1 MDIKN
6 IKDPRFLKNLS
17 IKELESLANDIRQ
30 FLIENVS
37 RTGGHFSSNLGV
49 VELTIALHY
58 VFNSP
63 DDCLLF
69 DVGHQSYVHKIL
81 TGRAKDFDT
90 LRQYNGLSGFQKRY
104 ESAHD
109 HWEAGHS
116 STSISGA
123 IGMAVAR
130 DLNKEKYEVIAIV
143 GDAALMSG
151 ESLEALNHL
160 GSLKNKVIVILND
173 NDMSIGRNVG
183 GLSNFLNDVRRSS
196 QYIHAKNN
204 YASILTKSKIG
215 EKFYQVTRNMK
226 ETIKKTVLAE
236 SMFSE
241 FGVDYIGPIDGH
253 NFEDLINGL
262 TMAKDIN
269 HSVVLHI
276 HTKKGKGYPFA
287 ENDKHGVYHGVA
299 PFDYRKGIVNV
310 ENKYIKSWSQ
320 TVSDHIDYLMK
331 RDEDIVVITPAMI
344 TGSQLSNCFLHHPSR
359 CFDVGIA
366 EEHAMTF
373 TAGLATQNKKP
384 YLTVYSS
391 FIQRAYDQLNH
402 DIARMDL
409 PCLIGIDRS
418 GLVGEDGE
426 THHGVFDIS
435 IFLSLPNIIY
445 MTPKDGLEAMKMIN
459 TAMFNH
465 DHPYLLRF
473 PKGNIENFNET
484 SLETI
489 EVGSWEWIIDDPQ
502 SKITV
507 ITYDT
512 KVMQVKKML
521 KEKKINVSLI
531 NARFI
536 KPMDYQML
544 NILAQKNQYIFVYE
558 TDMIVGGLATQI
570 SYYYHQNQ
578 INVKMKSMGIE
589 DHYVPQGKID
599 QLLQHEQL
607 DIDHLY
613 LKLKE
618 ILDEEGKN

>member
-1 MDIKN
+1 MDLKS
-6 IKDPRFLKNLS
+6 IKDPTFLKDLS
-17 IKELESLANDIRQ
+17 IKELESLASDIRK
-30 FLIENVS
+30 FLIKNVS
-37 RTGGHFSSNLGV
+37 KTGGHFSSNLGI

-63 DDCLLF
+63 EDYFLF

-90 LRQYNGLSGFQKRY
+90 LRQFNGLSGFQKRY
-104 ESAHD
+104 ESVHD

-130 DLNKEKYEVIAIV
+130 DLNKEDFEVIAIV

-160 GSLKNKVIVILND
+160 GSLKNKVIIILND

-196 QYIHAKNN
+196 QYIHVKNN
-204 YASILTKSKIG
+204 YTSILTKSKFG
-215 EKFYQVTRNMK
+215 EKLYKISRNIK
-226 ETIKKTVLAE
+226 ESIKKTVLAE

-262 TMAKDIN
+262 KMAKDLQ
-269 HSVVLHI
+269 HSVVLHV
-276 HTKKGKGYPFA
+276 HTKKGKGYLLA
-287 ENDKHGVYHGVA
+287 ENDKRGIYHGVA
-299 PFDYRKGIVNV
+299 PFDYHKGIIKT

-320 TVSDHIDYLMK
+320 AVSDHVDYLMR
-331 RDEDIVVITPAMI
+331 RDEDIVVITPAMV
-344 TGSQLSNCFLHHPSR
+344 TGSQLTNCFLHHPSR

-373 TAGLATQNKKP
+373 TAGLASQNKKP

-409 PCLIGIDRS
+409 PCLIGIDRC
-418 GLVGEDGE
+418 GIVGEDGD

-435 IFLSLPNIIY
+435 IFSSLPNIVY

-473 PKGNIENFNET
+473 PKGNVENNNQPT
-484 SLETI
+484 LETL

-502 SKITV
+502 SHITI
-507 ITYDT
+507 ITYDI
-512 KVMQVKKML
+512 KVLKVKEL
-521 KEKKINVSLI
+521 IESKKLDISLI

-544 NILAQKNQYIFVYE
+544 NLLAQKNQYIFVYE
-558 TDMIVGGLATQI
+558 TDMIQGGLASQI
-570 SYYYHQNQ
+570 SYYYHQNHM
-578 INVKMKSMGIE
+578 NVKLSSMGID
-589 DHYVPQGKID
+589 DHFVPQGKID
-599 QLLQHEQL
+599 ELLAYEQI

-618 ILDEEGKN
+618 IIDEERKN